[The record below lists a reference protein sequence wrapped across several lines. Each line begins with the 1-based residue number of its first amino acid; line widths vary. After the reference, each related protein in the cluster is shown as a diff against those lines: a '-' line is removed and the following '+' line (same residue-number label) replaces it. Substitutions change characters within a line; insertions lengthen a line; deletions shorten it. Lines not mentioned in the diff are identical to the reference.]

1 MKGIVLDV
9 GGKKIDRRGTF
20 IPPLDQVNSWKYL
33 NPDDKTK
40 PDYCCSAENI
50 PLEDESVDTVIMTEV
65 LEYLTKPEIVI
76 SEIYR
81 VLCENGHLIIST
93 PFLNPI
99 HGDYWSDRARYT
111 PVMLKE
117 KLEGTGFK
125 LKSLEPMG
133 SVGSVLYDILRV
145 AFGYADERGK
155 FGICGRILPRMRF
168 FFSWLDRKMGTQR
181 KYINS
186 GYFLVLSK

>member
-1 MKGIVLDV
+1 MKGRVLDV

-20 IPPLDQVNSWKYL
+20 IPPFDQVNSWEYL
-33 NPDDKTK
+33 NSDEKTK

-50 PLEDESVDTVIMTEV
+50 PVEDASVDTVIMTEV
-65 LEYLTKPEIVI
+65 LEYLTKPENVI

-81 VLCENGHLIIST
+81 VLRENGYLIIST

-99 HGDYWSDRARYT
+99 HGDYWLDRARYT
-111 PVMLKE
+111 PIMLKE
-117 KLEGTGFK
+117 KLEEAGFK

-155 FGICGRILPRMRF
+155 FSIWRRILPRTKF
-168 FFSWLDRKMGTQR
+168 LFSWLDRKMVTQR
-181 KYINS
+181 EYINS